1 MLLESQPSFPEH
13 LLRQELESLWFARS
27 LHESSKAIFLSQQ
40 MSRLLLISENTQEKK
55 EGWGGEK
62 GKSFQI
68 VLFWLATKY
77 NYRASTEDEVKIT
90 HAQSSPRPI
99 TLTASSARVW
109 GKRQVALRAP
119 HPRIHS
125 VLVRPHFK
133 QPWQGSTDIL
143 PSRFSLVIHGGTDHA
158 FS

>member
-1 MLLESQPSFPEH
+1 
-13 LLRQELESLWFARS
+13 
-27 LHESSKAIFLSQQ
+27 

-99 TLTASSARVW
+99 TLTASSARV
-109 GKRQVALRAP
+109 
-119 HPRIHS
+119 
-125 VLVRPHFK
+125 
-133 QPWQGSTDIL
+133 
-143 PSRFSLVIHGGTDHA
+143 
-158 FS
+158 